1 MRHQSSACDS
11 RDLVSCQTIATQP
24 TGVGVRSFPLNYFSC
39 IKTALWSVVRISQ
52 ANFLGFYSRER
63 AESGVRSLPGLFQAA
78 RIEATDKRSHT
89 SMGSPSKSCVALSM
103 AAASSEQNTSSGGF
117 LIPCLCPAYRYD
129 NQASQFTRAKCSPA
143 RRIAWAALGS

>member
-89 SMGSPSKSCVALSM
+89 SMGSLFEFLSLPSV
-103 AAASSEQNTSSGGF
+103 
-117 LIPCLCPAYRYD
+117 
-129 NQASQFTRAKCSPA
+129 
-143 RRIAWAALGS
+143 

>member
-1 MRHQSSACDS
+1 
-11 RDLVSCQTIATQP
+11 VSCQTIATQP
-24 TGVGVRSFPLNYFSC
+24 TGVGVRSFPLNYFSYFSC

-89 SMGSPSKSCVALSM
+89 SMG
-103 AAASSEQNTSSGGF
+103 
-117 LIPCLCPAYRYD
+117 LISCLCPAYR
-129 NQASQFTRAKCSPA
+129 
-143 RRIAWAALGS
+143 